1 MKKGQRKRLRV
12 VVLMHPSLVPPEDI
26 ESFSEKER
34 YEWKTEYDVVST
46 LRALGHKVL
55 PLGVQDELK
64 PIRVTVDDW
73 LPDIMFNLLEEF
85 HGSVE
90 LDHHVVS
97 YLELKRVPYTGC
109 QPRGLVL
116 ARDKALCKKLVAY
129 HRIRVP
135 QFAVFPRGRKIRKPK
150 SLDYPLIIKGLRAEG
165 SHGISQASFVDSD
178 EKLEE
183 RVMFV
188 HENVGTDAIAEEFI
202 DGRELYVSVYGNKQV
217 RVLPIWELTFENL
230 APGMRAIATANVKH
244 NIDYQKKRG
253 IFQQPAELSDSLRD
267 RITKTS
273 RRIYRILELD
283 GYARIDYRL
292 TEDGTLYFLEAN
304 PNPDLAKS
312 EEFAS
317 SAAEAGVSYRELI
330 QRIVDLGLSRAGM

>member
-1 MKKGQRKRLRV
+1 MKKGQRKKLRV

-26 ESFSEKER
+26 RSFSQKER

-46 LRALGHKVL
+46 LRTLGHKVL

-64 PIRVTVDDW
+64 PIRLIIDDYQ
-73 LPDIMFNLLEEF
+73 PDIFFNLLEEF
-85 HGSVE
+85 HGRVE

-97 YLELKRVPYTGC
+97 YMELKQVPYTGC

-150 SLDYPLIIKGLRAEG
+150 NLDYPLIVKGLRVEG
-165 SHGISQASFVDSD
+165 SHGISQASIVDSD

-183 RVMFV
+183 RVGFV
-188 HENVGTDAIAEEFI
+188 HESIGTDAIAEEFI
-202 DGRELYVSVYGNKQV
+202 DGRELYVSVIGNKQL
-217 RVLPIWELTFENL
+217 RVFPIWELTFENL
-230 APGMRAIATANVKH
+230 APGMKAIATANVKH

-253 IFQQPAELSDSLRD
+253 IYQQPADLSDSLRD
-267 RITKTS
+267 RIAKTS

-317 SAAEAGVSYRELI
+317 SAEETGVSYKELI